1 MKIKTLFVSAI
12 AALFSLSA
20 SAQETTV
27 EAKPDM
33 SYWFLGV
40 QGGIGAT
47 RGETG
52 FKNLYSPAAALYA
65 GYRFNPYFA
74 LRLDASGWTGKGY
87 LPTVEEGYKY
97 NYVQVGLDGMLD
109 LTTCFGGVNPNRIVS
124 VWALGGVGYIYS
136 FNNDEVGALKQQYG
150 PRFDSDE
157 AEFMSLYWPKN
168 RNYVAGRMGLH
179 VDFRLCKRVNFNIEG
194 VATVMDDHFNS
205 KDANNADWQFNAL
218 AGFCF
223 RLGKIKEAAPA
234 IVAVPEPV
242 VAPVEE
248 VKEEPAPA
256 PKPAPEPAPVVE
268 EVKPC
273 IQNVFFLINRYDIR
287 PSEMAKVNEAVAYLN
302 KYPSAKIEITGYADK
317 NTGNATINQR
327 LSKQRVNSVYNALLQ
342 KGIAADRIIKDYK
355 GDTVQPFANDAA
367 NYEKNRVVI
376 CVAE

>member
-1 MKIKTLFVSAI
+1 MKFKTLFVSAL
-12 AALFSLSA
+12 ACLFSLGA
-20 SAQETTV
+20 SAQTPNAEV
-27 EAKPDM
+27 KPDM

-47 RGETG
+47 RGEAN
-52 FKNLYSPAAALYA
+52 FKELVSPAAALYA

-74 LRLDASGWTGKGY
+74 LRLNANGWTGKGY
-87 LPTVEEGYKY
+87 LPTVDKGYKY
-97 NYVQVGLDGMLD
+97 NYGQLGLDGMLD

-124 VWALGGVGYIYS
+124 VWALGGVGFLHS
-136 FNNDEVGALKQQYG
+136 MNNDEAFDLKKSLTADL
-150 PRFDSDE
+150 PLNN
-157 AEFMSLYWPKN
+157 AEWLELYWEN
-168 RNYVAGRMGLH
+168 RNYVTGRMGVH
-179 VDFRLCKRVNFNIEG
+179 VDFRLCDRVNFNVEG

-205 KDANNADWQFNAL
+205 KDAGNADWQFNAL

-223 RLGKIKEAAPA
+223 RLGKINKPAP

-242 VAPVEE
+242 VPEEPKVEE
-248 VKEEPAPA
+248 PKPAPA
-256 PKPAPEPAPVVE
+256 PAPAPVVE

-287 PSEMAKVNEAVAYLN
+287 PSEMQKVDEAVAYLN
-302 KYPSAKIEITGYADK
+302 KYPEAKIDITGYADK
-317 NTGNATINQR
+317 NTGNATINER

-342 KGIAADRIIKDYK
+342 KGIAAERIHKDYK
-355 GDTVQPFANDAA
+355 GDTVQPFSNDEA

>member
-1 MKIKTLFVSAI
+1 MKFKTLFVSAL
-12 AALFSLSA
+12 ACLFSLGA
-20 SAQETTV
+20 SAQTPNAEV
-27 EAKPDM
+27 KPDM

-47 RGETG
+47 RGESN
-52 FKNLYSPAAALYA
+52 FKELVSPAAALYA

-74 LRLDASGWTGKGY
+74 LRLNANGWTGKGY
-87 LPTVEEGYKY
+87 LPTVDKGYKY
-97 NYVQVGLDGMLD
+97 NYGQLGLDGMLD

-124 VWALGGVGYIYS
+124 VWALGGVGFLHS
-136 FNNDEVGALKQQYG
+136 MNNDEAFDLKKSLTADL
-150 PRFDSDE
+150 PLNN
-157 AEFMSLYWPKN
+157 AEWLELYWEN
-168 RNYVAGRMGLH
+168 RNYVTGRMGLH
-179 VDFRLCKRVNFNIEG
+179 VDFRLCDRVNFNVEG

-205 KDANNADWQFNAL
+205 KDAGNADWQFNAL

-223 RLGKIKEAAPA
+223 RLGKINKPAP

-242 VAPVEE
+242 VPEEPKVEE
-248 VKEEPAPA
+248 PKPAPA
-256 PKPAPEPAPVVE
+256 PAPAPVVE

-287 PSEMAKVNEAVAYLN
+287 PSEMQKVDEAVAYLN
-302 KYPSAKIEITGYADK
+302 KYPEAKIDITGYADK
-317 NTGNATINQR
+317 NTGNATINER

-342 KGIAADRIIKDYK
+342 KGIAAERIHKDYK
-355 GDTVQPFANDAA
+355 GDTVQPFSNDEA